1 MQFGPYYCPSLSW
14 EWGWGGPP
22 PPAPTNTTLSSGF
35 SQKTPLLVAWLP
47 PVLLTYTTV
56 WCRPSESQ
64 PAHTSSRRETPRA
77 HSNRNSPPTSLFP
90 LPHCATMQAGRYSF
104 SLPRCAPA
112 LGEGTPVNIWLLVHY
127 SFAFSSSTL
136 ALVLENCTQP
146 APFSSPMRLRKC
158 EFDAKFPDCAELCSL
173 ITACLTPTGGNHA
186 GCNPADSCRRA
197 ATTCFIT
204 IFALEGGE
212 GDVLLAHFAAPLR
225 V

>member
-1 MQFGPYYCPSLSW
+1 M
-14 EWGWGGPP
+14 
-22 PPAPTNTTLSSGF
+22 
-35 SQKTPLLVAWLP
+35 
-47 PVLLTYTTV
+47 LLTYTTV
-56 WCRPSESQ
+56 WCRPSETQ

-90 LPHCATMQAGRYSF
+90 LPHCATMQARRYSF

-136 ALVLENCTQP
+136 ALVLENCAQP

-158 EFDAKFPDCAELCSL
+158 EFDAKFPDCAELSSL

-197 ATTCFIT
+197 MTTCFIT
-204 IFALEGGE
+204 IFALEGGR
-212 GDVLLAHFAAPLR
+212 GCFAGTLCGTVACLAKRSAT
-225 V
+225 VW